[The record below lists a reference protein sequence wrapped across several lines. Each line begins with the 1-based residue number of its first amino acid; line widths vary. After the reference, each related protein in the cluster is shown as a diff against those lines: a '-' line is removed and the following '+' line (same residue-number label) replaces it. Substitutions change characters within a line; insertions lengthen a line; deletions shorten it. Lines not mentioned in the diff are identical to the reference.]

1 MNEAGLDKSDLNKFK
16 HKYQI
21 RVRNFEVDSQ
31 GIVHNAVY
39 LNYCETGRV
48 EYVRNLGIQLMPTGI
63 FDDGV
68 KINVKRNE
76 ISYEAPA
83 KLDDLID
90 IYTRISYIKNS
101 SFCFEHVIL
110 NSETKELVVTQ
121 KSVQVNLNNKT
132 GKPERLPNHLRKIII
147 DFEGDN
153 VELIS

>member
-1 MNEAGLDKSDLNKFK
+1 MKTFDINKFR

-31 GIVHNAVY
+31 GIVHNAIY

-48 EYVRNLGIQLMPTGI
+48 EYVRNLGIQLLPTGM

-68 KINVKRNE
+68 MINVKTNE
-76 ISYEAPA
+76 IDYEAPA

-90 IYTRISYIKNS
+90 VYTRISYIKNS

-110 NSETKELVVTQ
+110 DSKTGQLLVTQ
-121 KSVQVNLNNKT
+121 KSVQVNLNNKS
-132 GKPERLPNHLRKIII
+132 GKPERLPESLRKIII
-147 DFEGDN
+147 DFEGSN
-153 VELIS
+153 VELVDS

>member
-1 MNEAGLDKSDLNKFK
+1 LKEADLSKFR

-39 LNYCETGRV
+39 LEYCETGRV
-48 EYVRNLGIQLMPTGI
+48 EYVRTLRIQLLPTGI
-63 FDDGV
+63 FERGV

-76 ISYEAPA
+76 IDYEAPA
-83 KLDDLID
+83 GLDDLID
-90 IYTRISYIKNS
+90 VYTRISYIKNS

-110 NSETKELVVTQ
+110 NSNTNELLITQ
-121 KSVQVNLNNKT
+121 KSVQVNLNKET
-132 GKPERLPNHLRKIII
+132 GKPERLPDHLRKVII

-153 VELIS
+153 VELVNS

>member
-1 MNEAGLDKSDLNKFK
+1 VKTFDINKFR

-31 GIVHNAVY
+31 GIVHNAIY

-48 EYVRNLGIQLMPTGI
+48 EYVRNLGIQLLPTGM

-68 KINVKRNE
+68 MINVKTNE
-76 ISYEAPA
+76 IDYEAPA

-90 IYTRISYIKNS
+90 VYTRISYIKNS

-110 NSETKELVVTQ
+110 DSKTGQLLVTQ
-121 KSVQVNLNNKT
+121 KSVQVNLNNKS
-132 GKPERLPNHLRKIII
+132 GKPERLPESLRKIII
-147 DFEGDN
+147 DFEGSN
-153 VELIS
+153 VELVDS

>member
-1 MNEAGLDKSDLNKFK
+1 MEYQLNKFK

-63 FDDGV
+63 FDDGI
-68 KINVKRNE
+68 KINVRRNE
-76 ISYEAPA
+76 INYEAPA
-83 KLDDLID
+83 KLDDLLD
-90 IYTRISYIKNS
+90 VYTRISYIKNS
-101 SFCFEHVIL
+101 SFCFEHLII
-110 NSETKELVVTQ
+110 NSSSGELLVTQ

-132 GKPERLPNHLRKIII
+132 GLPERLPDHLREVIMN
-147 DFEGDN
+147 FEGSDL
-153 VELIS
+153 ELISS